1 MKHLISTE
9 DLSAEEITYLLD
21 QADEFR
27 NTLSGREIR
36 KLPTLRGRRVASL
49 FYENSTRTKN
59 SFETA
64 AKSLSADVLSISASS
79 SSVKK
84 GESLRDTGLT
94 LTAIGVEAFIIRHPS
109 SGAPKLLAGW
119 VAPDGV
125 GPSVINAGDGS
136 HQHPT
141 QALLDAVTM
150 RQHFG
155 DVKGKTVA
163 IIGDLLHSRVVR
175 SNVDVLSKLG
185 ARVILVAP
193 PTLMP
198 AGVETWP
205 AEISYELDPVLK
217 DLDVAM
223 LLRVQEERMHGGFFP
238 SDREYRARYG
248 LTAERLNKLNK
259 NALIMH
265 PGPMIRGHEIDYDV
279 ADADHAV
286 VLEQVAN
293 GVYLRMA
300 VLFALLSGTNEI

>member
-94 LTAIGVEAFIIRHPS
+94 LTAIGVEAFVIRHPS

-205 AEISYELDPVLK
+205 AEISYELDSVLK

-238 SDREYRARYG
+238 SDREYRALYG
-248 LTAERLNKLNK
+248 MTAERLNKLNK

-265 PGPMIRGHEIDYDV
+265 PGPMIRGHEIDYAV
-279 ADADHAV
+279 ADAEQTV

>member
-279 ADADHAV
+279 ADTDHTV

-300 VLFALLSGTNEI
+300 VFFALLSGTNEV

>member
-279 ADADHAV
+279 ADADHTV

-300 VLFALLSGTNEI
+300 VFFALLSGTNEV

>member
-1 MKHLISTE
+1 MKHLITTE
-9 DLSAEEITYLLD
+9 DLSVEQITFLLD

-27 NTLSGREIR
+27 NTLADREIR
-36 KLPTLRGRRVASL
+36 KLPTLRGRRVASF

-109 SGAPKLLAGW
+109 SGAPHLLAGW
-119 VAPDGV
+119 VAPNGV

-150 RQHFG
+150 RQHLG
-155 DVKGKTVA
+155 NVKGKTVA

-175 SNVDVLSKLG
+175 SNVDILSKLG
-185 ARVILVAP
+185 ARTILVAP

-198 AGVETWP
+198 AGVENWP
-205 AEISYELDPVLK
+205 VEISYELDPVLK

-223 LLRVQEERMHGGFFP
+223 LLRVQQERMLGGFFP
-238 SDREYRARYG
+238 SDREYRAMYG
-248 LTAERLNKLNK
+248 LNRQRLAMMPKHS
-259 NALIMH
+259 LIMH
-265 PGPMIRGHEIDYDV
+265 PGPMIRGHEIEYDV
-279 ADADHAV
+279 ADSDHTV

>member
-64 AKSLSADVLSISASS
+64 AKSLSADVLSISASN

-279 ADADHAV
+279 ADADHTV

>member
-9 DLSAEEITYLLD
+9 DLTAEEITYLLD

-64 AKSLSADVLSISASS
+64 AKSLSADVLSISAAS

-94 LTAIGVEAFIIRHPS
+94 LTAIGVEAFILRHPS
-109 SGAPKLLAGW
+109 SGAPQLLAGW

-150 RQHFG
+150 RQHLG

-205 AEISYELDPVLK
+205 AETSYELDPILK

-238 SDREYRARYG
+238 SDREYRALYG
-248 LTAERLNKLNK
+248 MTAERLNKLNK

-265 PGPMIRGHEIDYDV
+265 PGPMIRGHEIDYAV
-279 ADADHAV
+279 ADAEQTV

-300 VLFALLSGTNEI
+300 VLFALLSGTSEV

>member
-125 GPSVINAGDGS
+125 DPSVINAGDGS

-279 ADADHAV
+279 ADADHTV

>member
-205 AEISYELDPVLK
+205 AEISYC
-217 DLDVAM
+217 
-223 LLRVQEERMHGGFFP
+223 LLYTSP
-238 SDREYRARYG
+238 SPRD
-248 LTAERLNKLNK
+248 
-259 NALIMH
+259 
-265 PGPMIRGHEIDYDV
+265 
-279 ADADHAV
+279 
-286 VLEQVAN
+286 
-293 GVYLRMA
+293 
-300 VLFALLSGTNEI
+300 S

>member
-9 DLSAEEITYLLD
+9 DLTAEEITYLLD

-64 AKSLSADVLSISASS
+64 AKSLSADVLSISAAS

-94 LTAIGVEAFIIRHPS
+94 LTAIGVEAFILRHPS
-109 SGAPKLLAGW
+109 SGAPQLLAGW

-150 RQHFG
+150 RQHLG

-175 SNVDVLSKLG
+175 SNVDVLSMLG

-205 AEISYELDPVLK
+205 AETSYELDPILK

-265 PGPMIRGHEIDYDV
+265 PGPMIRGHEIDYAV
-279 ADADHAV
+279 ADAEQTV

-300 VLFALLSGTNEI
+300 VLFALLSGTNEV

>member
-279 ADADHAV
+279 ADTDHTV

>member
-238 SDREYRARYG
+238 SDREYRVRYG
-248 LTAERLNKLNK
+248 LTAERLNKMNK

-279 ADADHAV
+279 ADTDHTV

>member
-9 DLSAEEITYLLD
+9 DLSAEKITYLLD

-279 ADADHAV
+279 ADADHTV

>member
-150 RQHFG
+150 RQYFG

-286 VLEQVAN
+286 ILEQVAN

>member
-279 ADADHAV
+279 ADAEQTV

>member
-279 ADADHAV
+279 ADTDHTV

-300 VLFALLSGTNEI
+300 VFFALLSGTNEI

>member
-155 DVKGKTVA
+155 DVRGKTVA

-259 NALIMH
+259 NALVMH

-279 ADADHAV
+279 ADADHTV

>member
-238 SDREYRARYG
+238 SDREYRALYG
-248 LTAERLNKLNK
+248 MTAERLNKLNK

-265 PGPMIRGHEIDYDV
+265 PGPMIRGHEIDYAV
-279 ADADHAV
+279 ADAEQTV

-300 VLFALLSGTNEI
+300 VLFALLSGTNEV

>member
-9 DLSAEEITYLLD
+9 DLTAEEITYLLD

-64 AKSLSADVLSISASS
+64 AKSLSADVLSISAAS

-94 LTAIGVEAFIIRHPS
+94 LTAIGVEAFILRHPS

-150 RQHFG
+150 RQHLG

-175 SNVDVLSKLG
+175 SNVDVLSMLG

-205 AEISYELDPVLK
+205 AETSYELDPILK

-238 SDREYRARYG
+238 SDREYRALYG
-248 LTAERLNKLNK
+248 MTAERLNKLNK

-265 PGPMIRGHEIDYDV
+265 PGPMIRGHEIDYAV
-279 ADADHAV
+279 ADAEQTV

-300 VLFALLSGTNEI
+300 VLFALLSGTNEV

>member
-1 MKHLISTE
+1 
-9 DLSAEEITYLLD
+9 
-21 QADEFR
+21 
-27 NTLSGREIR
+27 
-36 KLPTLRGRRVASL
+36 
-49 FYENSTRTKN
+49 
-59 SFETA
+59 
-64 AKSLSADVLSISASS
+64 
-79 SSVKK
+79 
-84 GESLRDTGLT
+84 
-94 LTAIGVEAFIIRHPS
+94 
-109 SGAPKLLAGW
+109 
-119 VAPDGV
+119 
-125 GPSVINAGDGS
+125 
-136 HQHPT
+136 
-141 QALLDAVTM
+141 M

-205 AEISYELDPVLK
+205 AEISYELDSVLK

-248 LTAERLNKLNK
+248 LTSERLNKMNK

-279 ADADHAV
+279 ADADHTV

-300 VLFALLSGTNEI
+300 VFFALLSGTNEI

>member
-119 VAPDGV
+119 VSPDGV

-205 AEISYELDPVLK
+205 AEISYELDSVLK

-248 LTAERLNKLNK
+248 LTSERLNKMNK

-279 ADADHAV
+279 ADADHTV

-300 VLFALLSGTNEI
+300 VFFALLSGTNEI

>member
-119 VAPDGV
+119 VASDGV

-279 ADADHAV
+279 ADADHTV

>member
-248 LTAERLNKLNK
+248 LTSERLNKLNK

-279 ADADHAV
+279 ADADHTV

>member
-279 ADADHAV
+279 ADADHTV

>member
-205 AEISYELDPVLK
+205 AEISYELDSVLK

-248 LTAERLNKLNK
+248 LTSERLNKMNK

-279 ADADHAV
+279 ADADHTV

-300 VLFALLSGTNEI
+300 VFFALLSGTNEV

>member
-150 RQHFG
+150 RQYFG

-279 ADADHAV
+279 ADADHTV